1 MYTATPSSK
10 HGQYT
15 SHICDRRWPPAHTQ
29 HTTTNNNEEQQEQ
42 YHKYH
47 NHHNHHQQPRYHQ
60 RQLDNGP
67 NDASRVVWAI
77 RWVFFFSSCFFLL
90 LNNIYSNY
98 ITLKLRRGSGKA
110 ATRRTGPNDA
120 IRVVWAISTS
130 FFNSSCLFLLINN
143 IYRYYNYIKAT
154 EGLREGGG
162 EEIGPKWRETH
173 RLGHSVSI
181 FNFYSCFL

>member
-29 HTTTNNNEEQQEQ
+29 HTTTNNNDNDEFDDHNNEEQQEQ
-42 YHKYH
+42 YQYH

-98 ITLKLRRGSGKA
+98 
-110 ATRRTGPNDA
+110 DY
-120 IRVVWAISTS
+120 V
-130 FFNSSCLFLLINN
+130 
-143 IYRYYNYIKAT
+143 KAT
-154 EGLREGGG
+154 EGLREGGD
-162 EEIGPKWRETH
+162 EENGPKRRESR
-173 RLGHSVSI
+173 RLGH
-181 FNFYSCFL
+181 

>member
-15 SHICDRRWPPAHTQ
+15 SHICDRWWPPAHTQ
-29 HTTTNNNEEQQEQ
+29 HTTTNNNDNNEFDDHNNEEQQEQ

-67 NDASRVVWAI
+67 NDASRIVWTI
-77 RWVFFFSSCFFLL
+77 QWVFFFSWWFFLL

-98 ITLKLRRGSGKA
+98 DYIT
-110 ATRRTGPNDA
+110 
-120 IRVVWAISTS
+120 
-130 FFNSSCLFLLINN
+130 
-143 IYRYYNYIKAT
+143 AT
-154 EGLREGGG
+154 EGLREGGDK
-162 EEIGPKWRETH
+162 ENGPLV
-173 RLGHSVSI
+173 RLFFILRV
-181 FNFYSCFL
+181 FFY